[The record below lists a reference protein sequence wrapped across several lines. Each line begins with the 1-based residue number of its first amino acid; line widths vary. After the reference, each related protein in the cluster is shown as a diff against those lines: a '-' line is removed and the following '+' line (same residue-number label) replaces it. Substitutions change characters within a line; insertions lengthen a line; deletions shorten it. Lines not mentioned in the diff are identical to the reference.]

1 MVNAVSL
8 VLMKGEKVL
17 LLNREKN
24 RLPVIVIKENE
35 TPEKCIERWTKDNIE
50 IGESKLI
57 NHDKTFKVENYN
69 ITLIFIDATNSEVK
83 IINED
88 LVFEDCKYTNN
99 INKVE
104 EEFLKN
110 VIRKCKLINYNSL
123 AVEAL
128 VKAYN
133 FNNKVEIK
141 KPFMTF
147 EKGRMKSNKAI
158 NLVLLSLLVG
168 VLFSIFI
175 YNYLGVSVPIIIILT
190 FIIFIN
196 VVGVRNKSILG
207 FFFVFSSIAL
217 SITYGIFTNELFR
230 FLNLIVIPINL
241 FSGFLLLTY
250 DNIPFKLATFIAA
263 FFEIIVGQSIKNTS
277 KLPLELRERYGKTDD
292 KKKNGYFKYIIKGL
306 IISIPLVIFLL
317 ILLSGADEVFR
328 YYLSNIWEYINI
340 ENIFEFIVRFL
351 IAIVV
356 MFLVYGLNY
365 GLSSTKVTSVNSK
378 SFNKTFNPA
387 TIITVLISIILIY
400 LVFTKIQV
408 SYLYLNKA
416 LPAGFSFADYA
427 RKGFFQL
434 VFLVFL
440 NLIMIIS
447 IKLKTA
453 VNSTK
458 INNVLNIFYSII
470 TILTVNMGIA
480 AIYKMN
486 LYIGE
491 FGYTRLRILVQ
502 AFTVFLCISLLM
514 LLIFIWR
521 EKTLFKPIAITGMI
535 IYLALNYVNIDNF
548 IARENIKLINN
559 RAEIDLWYIST
570 LSLDAKKAIDEG
582 REEGLISSEYYNLW
596 ANKRVETTHW
606 YEYTYFNNKILK

>member
-1 MVNAVSL
+1 MVDAVSL

-24 RLPVIVIKENE
+24 RLPVIVIKDNE

-110 VIRKCKLINYNSL
+110 ILRKCILINYNSL

-128 VKAYN
+128 LKTYSL
-133 FNNKVEIK
+133 NNKFEIK

-217 SITYGIFTNELFR
+217 SITYGIMN
-230 FLNLIVIPINL
+230 
-241 FSGFLLLTY
+241 
-250 DNIPFKLATFIAA
+250 
-263 FFEIIVGQSIKNTS
+263 
-277 KLPLELRERYGKTDD
+277 
-292 KKKNGYFKYIIKGL
+292 
-306 IISIPLVIFLL
+306 
-317 ILLSGADEVFR
+317 
-328 YYLSNIWEYINI
+328 YLD
-340 ENIFEFIVRFL
+340 F
-351 IAIVV
+351 
-356 MFLVYGLNY
+356 
-365 GLSSTKVTSVNSK
+365 
-378 SFNKTFNPA
+378 
-387 TIITVLISIILIY
+387 
-400 LVFTKIQV
+400 
-408 SYLYLNKA
+408 
-416 LPAGFSFADYA
+416 
-427 RKGFFQL
+427 
-434 VFLVFL
+434 
-440 NLIMIIS
+440 
-447 IKLKTA
+447 
-453 VNSTK
+453 
-458 INNVLNIFYSII
+458 
-470 TILTVNMGIA
+470 
-480 AIYKMN
+480 
-486 LYIGE
+486 
-491 FGYTRLRILVQ
+491 
-502 AFTVFLCISLLM
+502 
-514 LLIFIWR
+514 
-521 EKTLFKPIAITGMI
+521 
-535 IYLALNYVNIDNF
+535 
-548 IARENIKLINN
+548 
-559 RAEIDLWYIST
+559 
-570 LSLDAKKAIDEG
+570 
-582 REEGLISSEYYNLW
+582 
-596 ANKRVETTHW
+596 
-606 YEYTYFNNKILK
+606 

>member
-24 RLPVIVIKENE
+24 RLPVIVIKDNE

-50 IGESKLI
+50 VGTSKLI
-57 NHDKTFKVENYN
+57 RHDKIFKIENYN
-69 ITLIFIDATNSEVK
+69 ITLIFIDATDSEVK
-83 IINED
+83 LINED

-104 EEFLKN
+104 EEFFKN
-110 VIRKCKLINYNSL
+110 VIRKCNLINYNSL
-123 AVEAL
+123 AVAAL
-128 VKAYN
+128 AKAYN
-133 FNNKVEIK
+133 LNNKFEIRN
-141 KPFMTF
+141 PFMSF

-168 VLFSIFI
+168 VLFSIFVF
-175 YNYLGVSVPIIIILT
+175 NYLGISVPIIIILT
-190 FIIFIN
+190 FIIFISI
-196 VVGVRNKSILG
+196 VGIRNKSILG

-230 FLNLIVIPINL
+230 ALNIIVIPINL
-241 FSGFLLLTY
+241 FSSFLLLTY
-250 DNIPFKLATFIAA
+250 DNIQFKLATFTTA
-263 FFEIIVGQSIKNTS
+263 FLEIIVGQSIENTS
-277 KLPLELRERYGKTDD
+277 KLPLELRERYGKTDGEN
-292 KKKNGYFKYIIKGL
+292 KKDYFKYIIKGL
-306 IISIPLVIFLL
+306 LISIPLVIFLL

-328 YYLSNIWEYINI
+328 YYISNIWEFIVI
-340 ENIFEFIVRFL
+340 ENIFNFIVRLLIAVVVTFL
-351 IAIVV
+351 I
-356 MFLVYGLNY
+356 YGLNY
-365 GLSSTKVTSVNSK
+365 GLASTKVTNVNNK

-408 SYLYLNKA
+408 SYLYLNKE
-416 LPAGFSFADYA
+416 LPAGFSFSDYA

-447 IKLKTA
+447 IKLKTV
-453 VNSTK
+453 VNSNK
-458 INNVLNIFYSII
+458 INNVLNTFYSII

-502 AFTVFLCISLLM
+502 AFTVFLCISLLT

-521 EKTLFKPIAITGMI
+521 EKTLFKPIAVTGMI

-548 IARENIKLINN
+548 IARENIKLINQ

-582 REEGLISSEYYNLW
+582 RENDLISSEYYNLW
-596 ANKRVETTHW
+596 VNKRVLTNHW
-606 YEYTYFNNKILK
+606 YEYNYFNNNILK

>member
-1 MVNAVSL
+1 MINAVSL
-8 VLMKGEKVL
+8 VLMKDEKIL

-24 RLPVIVIKENE
+24 RLPVIVIRDDE
-35 TPEKCIERWTKDNIE
+35 TPDKCIERWTKDNIQV
-50 IGESKLI
+50 GTSNLI
-57 NHDKTFKVENYN
+57 RHEKIFKVENYN
-69 ITLIFIDATNSEVK
+69 INLIFIDATNSEVK
-83 IINED
+83 LINED
-88 LVFEDCKYTNN
+88 LVFEDCKYTSNL
-99 INKVE
+99 NKVE

-110 VIRKCKLINYNSL
+110 VIRKCSLINYNSL
-123 AVEAL
+123 AVESLA
-128 VKAYN
+128 KAYN
-133 FNNKVEIK
+133 MNNKFEIK
-141 KPFMTF
+141 SPFMTL
-147 EKGRMKSNKAI
+147 EKGRMKNNKAS

-168 VLFSIFI
+168 VLFSIFA
-175 YNYLGVSVPIIIILT
+175 YGYLGISVPIIIILT

-196 VVGVRNKSILG
+196 AVGIRNKSILG

-250 DNIPFKLATFIAA
+250 DNIPFKLATFTVA
-263 FFEIIVGQSIKNTS
+263 FLEIILGQSIENTS
-277 KLPLELRERYGKTDD
+277 KLSLELKEKYGKVDE
-292 KKKNGYFKYIIKGL
+292 KKKNDHLKYVVKGL
-306 IISIPLVIFLL
+306 IISIPLVIVLL
-317 ILLSGADEVFR
+317 MILSGADEVFR

-340 ENIFEFIVRFL
+340 KNIFNFIARVL
-351 IAIVV
+351 IALVV
-356 MFLVYGLNY
+356 MFLIYGLNY
-365 GLSSTKVTSVNSK
+365 GLSSTKVTNVNNK
-378 SFNKTFNPA
+378 NFNKTFNSA

-400 LVFTKIQV
+400 LVFTKVQV

-416 LPAGFSFADYA
+416 LPVGFSFSEYA

-434 VFLVFL
+434 VFLVVL

-447 IKLKTA
+447 IKVKTA
-453 VNSTK
+453 VKSPK
-458 INNVLNIFYSII
+458 VNNILNTIYSII
-470 TILTVNMGIA
+470 TVLTMNMGIA

-521 EKTLFKPIAITGMI
+521 EKKLFKPIAITAMV
-535 IYLALNYVNIDNF
+535 IYIALNYANIDNF
-548 IARENIKLINN
+548 IAKENFKLINN
-559 RAEIDLWYIST
+559 RAEVDVWYIST

-582 REEGLISSEYYNLW
+582 RENHLISNENYNLW
-596 ANKRVETTHW
+596 ANKRVVPNHW
-606 YEYTYFNNKILK
+606 YEYNYFNNILK

>member
-17 LLNREKN
+17 LLNREKD
-24 RLPVIVIKENE
+24 RLPVIVIKDNE
-35 TPEKCIERWTKDNIE
+35 TPEKCIERWTKDNLEVGI
-50 IGESKLI
+50 SKLI
-57 NHDKTFKVENYN
+57 RHDKIFKIENYN

-83 IINED
+83 LINED
-88 LVFEDCKYTNN
+88 LVFEDCNYIRN

-104 EEFLKN
+104 EDFLKN
-110 VIRKCKLINYNSL
+110 VIRKCSLINYKSL
-123 AVEAL
+123 AVESL
-128 VKAYN
+128 TKAYN
-133 FNNKVEIK
+133 LNNKFEIK
-141 KPFMTF
+141 NPFMKF
-147 EKGRMKSNKAI
+147 EKGRMNNNKAI

-168 VLFSIFI
+168 VLFSIFVF
-175 YNYLGVSVPIIIILT
+175 NYLGVSVQIIIILT
-190 FIIFIN
+190 FIIFISI
-196 VVGVRNKSILG
+196 VGIRNKSILG
-207 FFFVFSSIAL
+207 FFFIFSSIAL
-217 SITYGIFTNELFR
+217 SITYGIYTNELFR
-230 FLNLIVIPINL
+230 ALNIIVIPINL

-250 DNIPFKLATFIAA
+250 DNIPFKLATFTAA
-263 FFEIIVGQSIKNTS
+263 FLEIIVGQSIENTS
-277 KLPLELRERYGKTDD
+277 KLSLELRERYGKADG

-306 IISIPLVIFLL
+306 LISIPLVIFLL
-317 ILLSGADEVFR
+317 MILSGADEVFR

-340 ENIFEFIVRFL
+340 ENIFDFIVRFL

-356 MFLVYGLNY
+356 MFLIYGLNY
-365 GLSSTKVTSVNSK
+365 GLSSIKVTSVNNK
-378 SFNKTFNPA
+378 NFNKTFNPA

-408 SYLYLNKA
+408 SYLYLNKE
-416 LPAGFSFADYA
+416 LPAGFSFSDYA

-447 IKLKTA
+447 IKVKTA
-453 VNSTK
+453 VNNPKLNS
-458 INNVLNIFYSII
+458 VLNTIYSII
-470 TILTVNMGIA
+470 TILTMNMGIA

-502 AFTVFLCISLLM
+502 AFTVFLCISLLT

-535 IYLALNYVNIDNF
+535 IYLALNYANIDNF
-548 IARENIKLINN
+548 IARENIKLINQ

-570 LSLDAKKAIDEG
+570 LSLDAKEAIDEG
-582 REEGLISSEYYNLW
+582 REKGLISSEYYNLW
-596 ANKRVETTHW
+596 ANKRVLTNHW
-606 YEYTYFNNKILK
+606 YEYNYFNNNILK

>member
-1 MVNAVSL
+1 MINAVSL
-8 VLMKGEKVL
+8 VLMKGEKIL

-24 RLPVIVIKENE
+24 RLPVIVIKDNE
-35 TPEKCIERWTKDNIE
+35 TPDKCIERWTKDNIQV
-50 IGESKLI
+50 GTSNLI
-57 NHDKTFKVENYN
+57 RHEKIFKIENYSIN
-69 ITLIFIDATNSEVK
+69 LIFIDATNSEVK
-83 IINED
+83 LINED

-104 EEFLKN
+104 EEFLRN
-110 VIRKCKLINYNSL
+110 VIRKCSLINYNSL
-123 AVEAL
+123 AVESLAK
-128 VKAYN
+128 VYN
-133 FNNKVEIK
+133 MNNRFEIK
-141 KPFMTF
+141 SPFMRL
-147 EKGRMKSNKAI
+147 EKGRMKNNKAI

-168 VLFSIFI
+168 VLFSIFVH
-175 YNYLGVSVPIIIILT
+175 NYLGISVPIIIILT

-196 VVGVRNKSILG
+196 TVGIRNKSILG

-230 FLNLIVIPINL
+230 LLNLIVIPINL

-250 DNIPFKLATFIAA
+250 NNIPFKLATFTAA
-263 FFEIIVGQSIKNTS
+263 FLEIIVGQSIENTS
-277 KLPLELRERYGKTDD
+277 KLPLELRERYGKTDE
-292 KKKNGYFKYIIKGL
+292 KKKNEHFKYIIKGL
-306 IISIPLVIFLL
+306 IISIPLVILL
-317 ILLSGADEVFR
+317 LMLLSGADEVFR

-340 ENIFEFIVRFL
+340 ENIFDFIVRAL

-356 MFLVYGLNY
+356 MFLVFGLNY
-365 GLSSTKVTSVNSK
+365 GLSSTKVTNVNNK
-378 SFNKTFNPA
+378 SFSKTFNPA

-416 LPAGFSFADYA
+416 LPAGVSFSDYA

-434 VFLVFL
+434 VFLVIL

-447 IKLKTA
+447 IKVKTA
-453 VNSTK
+453 VNSPK
-458 INNVLNIFYSII
+458 ANNILNTVYSII
-470 TILTVNMGIA
+470 TILTMNMGIA

-521 EKTLFKPIAITGMI
+521 EKTLFKPIAVTAMV
-535 IYLALNYVNIDNF
+535 IYLALNYANIDNF
-548 IARENIKLINN
+548 IAKENFKLINN

-570 LSLDAKKAIDEG
+570 LSLDAKQAIDEG
-582 REEGLISSEYYNLW
+582 RENHLISNEYYNLW
-596 ANKRVETTHW
+596 VNKRVLPNHW
-606 YEYTYFNNKILK
+606 YEYNYMNNNILK